1 MAIYHLKHASVGRS
15 THAAGTAGAHVSYI
29 TRTGACR
36 EVIGSDMPVPAAGER
51 GGEAR
56 AWLDRQEEAD
66 RKNARVID
74 KVTIALPRE
83 LNAVQ
88 RVELVRA
95 FAAEVTQGRV
105 AWLAAVHDQGKDADN
120 PHAHVVLRD
129 RDLETGK
136 MALRMSQSGS
146 TEMLRGTWERVCN
159 AALERAGMDERIDR
173 RTLKAQGIERAPT
186 KHIGPQARQI
196 EAREPQGSWKIAA
209 LTEERAAAHGRLRP
223 VVERAAGFLA
233 RAGTLAKNFFGRNS
247 ERSTDR
253 PQPAGA
259 AAIPPQRA
267 PEPQAAADGRTPEGL
282 KQIRALAGRT
292 LDMLDGINALP
303 NRQDRPKE
311 RMQEAVEAP
320 ERPVEASRA
329 VEALLMVQR
338 IIKAELK
345 AREAAER
352 AGEAREATAGPEKP
366 AQDPFARYRAQ
377 SRDDYLLTK
386 SAEEYQEVIYL
397 LKTNTT
403 DAQYDRFRRGD
414 LSAIG
419 HITSEPVFSRQL
431 LMLAE
436 LDNRS
441 TGFRMGHDLER
452 LMSDNRDFL
461 AKTFETDRDRD
472 HGYER

>member
-1 MAIYHLKHASVGRS
+1 MAIYHLRHASVGRS

-36 EVIGSDMPVPAAGER
+36 EVIGADMPVPAAGER

-129 RDLETGK
+129 RDLQTGK

-173 RTLKAQGIERAPT
+173 RTLKAQGIERIPT

-233 RAGTLAKNFFGRNS
+233 RAGSLAKNLFGRNR
-247 ERSTDR
+247 ENSTDR
-253 PQPAGA
+253 PHPAGA
-259 AAIPPQRA
+259 AAIPPKRT

-282 KQIRALAGRT
+282 KQIKALASRT
-292 LDMLDGINALP
+292 LDMLDGINDLP
-303 NRQDRPKE
+303 NRQDRPRE
-311 RMQEAVEAP
+311 QRRDAGEAP
-320 ERPVEASRA
+320 ERPVEALRA
-329 VEALLMVQR
+329 AEAPSGARAIIEAVQR
-338 IIKAELK
+338 DREAAQRERD
-345 AREAAER
+345 AREAA
-352 AGEAREATAGPEKP
+352 AGPERP
-366 AQDPFARYRAQ
+366 AQDPFAKYKAQ
-377 SRDDYLLTK
+377 SRDDYLVTK
-386 SAEEYQEVIYL
+386 SADEHQEVIRL
-397 LKTNTT
+397 LRENTT

-414 LSAIG
+414 LGAIA
-419 HITSEPVFSRQL
+419 HITSDPVFSRQL
-431 LMLAE
+431 LLQAE
-436 LDNRS
+436 LNNRS
-441 TGFRMGHDLER
+441 TGFQMGHDLER

-472 HGYER
+472 RGYER

>member
-1 MAIYHLKHASVGRS
+1 
-15 THAAGTAGAHVSYI
+15 
-29 TRTGACR
+29 
-36 EVIGSDMPVPAAGER
+36 MPVPVAGER

-95 FAAEVTQGRV
+95 FAAE
-105 AWLAAVHDQGKDADN
+105 DADN

-173 RTLKAQGIERAPT
+173 RTL
-186 KHIGPQARQI
+186 
-196 EAREPQGSWKIAA
+196 EARASNGEPQGSWKIAA

-233 RAGTLAKNFFGRNS
+233 RAGTLAKNLFGRNS

-259 AAIPPQRA
+259 VAIPRQKNL
-267 PEPQAAADGRTPEGL
+267 EPQEAADGRTPEGL

-303 NRQDRPKE
+303 ERQDRPKE
-311 RMQEAVEAP
+311 RMREAVEAP
-320 ERPVEASRA
+320 ERPVEAPRA
-329 VEALLMVQR
+329 VEALSGARAIIEAAQR
-338 IIKAELK
+338 
-345 AREAAER
+345 AREAAQRER
-352 AGEAREATAGPEKP
+352 DAREATAGPERP

-414 LSAIG
+414 LSAIA

-461 AKTFETDRDRD
+461 AKTFETDRDR
-472 HGYER
+472 GYEHER

>member
-36 EVIGSDMPVPAAGER
+36 EVIGSDMPVPAAGDR

-56 AWLDRQEEAD
+56 AWLNGQEEAD

-88 RVELVRA
+88 RVELVRT

-105 AWLAAVHDQGKDADN
+105 PWLAAVHDQGKDADN

-146 TEMLRGTWERVCN
+146 TEMLRRTWERVCN

-173 RTLKAQGIERAPT
+173 RTLEAQGIERVPT

-196 EAREPQGSWKIAA
+196 EAREPQSSWKIAA

-223 VVERAAGFLA
+223 VVERAAGLFT

-247 ERSTDR
+247 ERSTGR
-253 PQPAGA
+253 QQSAGA
-259 AAIPPQRA
+259 AAIPLQKG

-282 KQIRALAGRT
+282 KQIRALAGRA
-292 LDMLDGINALP
+292 LDMLDRINALP
-303 NRQDRPKE
+303 DREVRP
-311 RMQEAVEAP
+311 RGWALEAVEAP
-320 ERPVEASRA
+320 ERAVEVQRA
-329 VEALLMVQR
+329 VEPPSVTRGIIEAAQR
-338 IIKAELK
+338 
-345 AREAAER
+345 AREAAQR
-352 AGEAREATAGPEKP
+352 AREATAGTERPE
-366 AQDPFARYRAQ
+366 QDPFAKYRAR
-377 SRDDYLLTK
+377 SRDDYLLAN
-386 SAEEYQEVIYL
+386 SPEEYQEVIRL
-397 LKTNTT
+397 LRENTT

-414 LSAIG
+414 LSAID
-419 HITSEPVFSRQL
+419 HITSDPVFSRQL
-431 LMLAE
+431 LMQAE
-436 LDNRS
+436 LNNRS
-441 TGFRMGHDLER
+441 TGFRMANDLER
-452 LMSDNRDFL
+452 LLSDNAEFL
-461 AKTFETDRDRD
+461 EKTFKTGRDRGYD
-472 HGYER
+472 YER

>member
-15 THAAGTAGAHVSYI
+15 THDAGTAGAHVSYI

-36 EVIGSDMPVPAAGER
+36 EVIGSDMPVPVAGER

-173 RTLKAQGIERAPT
+173 RTLEAQGIERVPT

-209 LTEERAAAHGRLRP
+209 LTEERAAAQGRLRP

-233 RAGTLAKNFFGRNS
+233 RAGTLAKNFFGRNR
-247 ERSTDR
+247 ENSTDR

-259 AAIPPQRA
+259 AVIPPQRD
-267 PEPQAAADGRTPEGL
+267 PEPQAATNGRTPESL
-282 KQIRALAGRT
+282 KQIEMLAGRT

-303 NRQDRPKE
+303 DRENKP
-311 RMQEAVEAP
+311 RGWALEAVEPP
-320 ERPVEASRA
+320 ERPVEAARA
-329 VEALLMVQR
+329 VELLLRVQE
-338 IIKAELK
+338 IIKAELRV
-345 AREAAER
+345 REAAER
-352 AGEAREATAGPEKP
+352 AGEAREATAEPERP
-366 AQDPFARYRAQ
+366 VQDPFAKYRAQ

-403 DAQYDRFRRGD
+403 DVQYDRFRRGD
-414 LSAIG
+414 LSAIA
-419 HITSEPVFSRQL
+419 HITTEPVFSRQL

-441 TGFRMGHDLER
+441 TGFRMERDLES

-461 AKTFETDRDRD
+461 EKTFKTDRDRD
-472 HGYER
+472 YGYER

>member
-1 MAIYHLKHASVGRS
+1 
-15 THAAGTAGAHVSYI
+15 
-29 TRTGACR
+29 
-36 EVIGSDMPVPAAGER
+36 
-51 GGEAR
+51 
-56 AWLDRQEEAD
+56 
-66 RKNARVID
+66 
-74 KVTIALPRE
+74 
-83 LNAVQ
+83 
-88 RVELVRA
+88 
-95 FAAEVTQGRV
+95 
-105 AWLAAVHDQGKDADN
+105 
-120 PHAHVVLRD
+120 
-129 RDLETGK
+129 
-136 MALRMSQSGS
+136 
-146 TEMLRGTWERVCN
+146 
-159 AALERAGMDERIDR
+159 MDERIDR
-173 RTLKAQGIERAPT
+173 RTLEAQGIERIPT

-311 RMQEAVEAP
+311 RMREAVEAP

-338 IIKAELK
+338 IIKAELR

-352 AGEAREATAGPEKP
+352 AGEAREATVVPERP

-403 DAQYDRFRRGD
+403 DVQYDRFRRGD
-414 LSAIG
+414 LSAIA
-419 HITSEPVFSRQL
+419 HITTEPVFSRQL

-441 TGFRMGHDLER
+441 TGFRMERDLER

-461 AKTFETDRDRD
+461 AKTFETDRDR
-472 HGYER
+472 GYEHER

>member
-1 MAIYHLKHASVGRS
+1 M
-15 THAAGTAGAHVSYI
+15 SYI

-83 LNAVQ
+83 LDAMQ

-173 RTLKAQGIERAPT
+173 RTLEAQGIERIPT

-209 LTEERAAAHGRLRP
+209 LTEERAAAHGRFRP

-233 RAGTLAKNFFGRNS
+233 RAGTLAKNLFGRNS

-253 PQPAGA
+253 PQSAGS
-259 AAIPPQRA
+259 AAIPRQKG
-267 PEPQAAADGRTPEGL
+267 PEPQAADGRTPEGL

-303 NRQDRPKE
+303 DRQDRPKE
-311 RMQEAVEAP
+311 RMREAVEAP

-338 IIKAELK
+338 IIKAELR

-352 AGEAREATAGPEKP
+352 AGEAREATAVPERP

-403 DAQYDRFRRGD
+403 DVQYDRFRRGD
-414 LSAIG
+414 LSAIA
-419 HITSEPVFSRQL
+419 HITTEPVFSRQL

-441 TGFRMGHDLER
+441 TGFRMERDLER

>member
-1 MAIYHLKHASVGRS
+1 M
-15 THAAGTAGAHVSYI
+15 SYI

-36 EVIGSDMPVPAAGER
+36 EVIGADMPVPAAGER

-56 AWLDRQEEAD
+56 AWLDQQEEAD

-159 AALERAGMDERIDR
+159 TALERAGMDERIDR
-173 RTLKAQGIERAPT
+173 RTLEAQGIERIPT

-209 LTEERAAAHGRLRP
+209 LTEERAAAHIRLRP

-233 RAGTLAKNFFGRNS
+233 RAGTLAKNLFGRNS
-247 ERSTDR
+247 ERRTDR
-253 PQPAGA
+253 QQPAAA
-259 AAIPPQRA
+259 AAIPFQKG

-303 NRQDRPKE
+303 DRQDRP
-311 RMQEAVEAP
+311 RDRVRDAVEAP
-320 ERPVEASRA
+320 ERPVETPKAAEAPSGARA
-329 VEALLMVQR
+329 IIEAAQR
-338 IIKAELK
+338 
-345 AREAAER
+345 AREAAQRER
-352 AGEAREATAGPEKP
+352 DAREATAGPERP
-366 AQDPFARYRAQ
+366 VQDPFARYRAQ

-441 TGFRMGHDLER
+441 TGFRMGHDLEC

-461 AKTFETDRDRD
+461 AKTFETDRDR
-472 HGYER
+472 GYEHER

>member
-1 MAIYHLKHASVGRS
+1 M
-15 THAAGTAGAHVSYI
+15 SYI

-36 EVIGSDMPVPAAGER
+36 EVIGSDMPVPVAGER

-83 LNAVQ
+83 LDAVQ
-88 RVELVRA
+88 RVELVRT

-146 TEMLRGTWERVCN
+146 TKMLRGTWERVCN
-159 AALERAGMDERIDR
+159 AALERAGVDERIDR
-173 RTLKAQGIERAPT
+173 RTLEAQGIERVPT

-209 LTEERAAAHGRLRP
+209 LSDERAAAHGRLSS
-223 VVERAAGFLA
+223 VVERAAGFFA
-233 RAGTLAKNFFGRNS
+233 RAGILAKNLFGRGD
-247 ERSTDR
+247 ERRMDR
-253 PQPAGA
+253 PQSAGA
-259 AAIPPQRA
+259 PAIPLQKG
-267 PEPQAAADGRTPEGL
+267 PEPQAASKGRTSEDL
-282 KQIRALAGRT
+282 EQIKALTGRV
-292 LDMLDGINALP
+292 LDMLDRINALP
-303 NRQDRPKE
+303 ERQDRP
-311 RMQEAVEAP
+311 RGRAPEAVEAP
-320 ERPVEASRA
+320 ERPVEAPRA
-329 VEALLMVQR
+329 VEAPSGARAIIEAAQR
-338 IIKAELK
+338 
-345 AREAAER
+345 AREAAQR
-352 AGEAREATAGPEKP
+352 AREAREATAGTERPE
-366 AQDPFARYRAQ
+366 QDPFARYRAK
-377 SRDDYLLTK
+377 SGDGYMLTDT
-386 SAEEYQEVIYL
+386 AEEYQEVIYL
-397 LKTNTT
+397 LKTTTT
-403 DAQYDRFRRGD
+403 DTQYDRFRRGD
-414 LSAIG
+414 LSAIA
-419 HITSEPVFSRQL
+419 HITSDPVFSRQL

-461 AKTFETDRDRD
+461 EKTFETDHDRD
-472 HGYER
+472 YGYER

>member
-1 MAIYHLKHASVGRS
+1 MSG
-15 THAAGTAGAHVSYI
+15 
-29 TRTGACR
+29 
-36 EVIGSDMPVPAAGER
+36 

-105 AWLAAVHDQGKDADN
+105 AWLAAVHDQGKDTDN
-120 PHAHVVLRD
+120 PHAHVILRD
-129 RDLETGK
+129 RDLQTGK

-146 TEMLRGTWERVCN
+146 TEMLRKTWERVCN

-173 RTLKAQGIERAPT
+173 RTLEAQGIERVPT

-267 PEPQAAADGRTPEGL
+267 LEPRAAADGRTPEGL
-282 KQIRALAGRT
+282 KQIKALAGRT

-303 NRQDRPKE
+303 DREDRPRE
-311 RMQEAVEAP
+311 RTRDAGEAP
-320 ERPVEASRA
+320 ERPVEAPKA
-329 VEALLMVQR
+329 VEALSGARAIIAAVQR
-338 IIKAELK
+338 DREAAQRTRD
-345 AREAAER
+345 AREAA
-352 AGEAREATAGPEKP
+352 AGPERP
-366 AQDPFARYRAQ
+366 VQDPFAKYRAQ
-377 SRDDYLLTK
+377 SQDDYLVTK
-386 SAEEYQEVIYL
+386 SADEHQEVIRL
-397 LKTNTT
+397 LRENTT
-403 DAQYDRFRRGD
+403 DAQYDLFRRGD
-414 LSAIG
+414 LSAIA
-419 HITSEPVFSRQL
+419 HITSDPVFSRQL
-431 LMLAE
+431 LLQAE
-436 LDNRS
+436 LNNRS

-472 HGYER
+472 YGYER

>member
-1 MAIYHLKHASVGRS
+1 M
-15 THAAGTAGAHVSYI
+15 SYI

-83 LNAVQ
+83 LDAVQ

-129 RDLETGK
+129 RDLQTGK

-173 RTLKAQGIERAPT
+173 RTLEAQGIERIPT

-209 LTEERAAAHGRLRP
+209 LTEERAAAHGRFRP

-233 RAGTLAKNFFGRNS
+233 RAGTLAKNLFGRNS

-259 AAIPPQRA
+259 AATPPQRA
-267 PEPQAAADGRTPEGL
+267 PEPHAAADGRTPEGL

-292 LDMLDGINALP
+292 LHMLDGINALP
-303 NRQDRPKE
+303 NRQDRP
-311 RMQEAVEAP
+311 RDRVREAVEAP
-320 ERPVEASRA
+320 ERA
-329 VEALLMVQR
+329 VEAPRAAEAPSGARAIIEAAQR
-338 IIKAELK
+338 
-345 AREAAER
+345 AREAAQRER
-352 AGEAREATAGPEKP
+352 DAREATAGPERP
-366 AQDPFARYRAQ
+366 VQDPFARYRAQ

-414 LSAIG
+414 LSAIA
-419 HITSEPVFSRQL
+419 HITTEPVFSRQL

-441 TGFRMGHDLER
+441 TGFRMADDLER

-472 HGYER
+472 YGYER